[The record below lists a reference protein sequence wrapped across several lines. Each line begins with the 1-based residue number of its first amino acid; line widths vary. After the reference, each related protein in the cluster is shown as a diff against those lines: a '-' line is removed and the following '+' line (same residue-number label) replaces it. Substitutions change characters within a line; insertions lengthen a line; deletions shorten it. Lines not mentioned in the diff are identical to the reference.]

1 MNSNG
6 PIVIFTLLFLLA
18 VFFICRE
25 IVCWYW
31 KQNKIIELLTSIDNS
46 LRNIKN
52 PEPHKYDK
60 EVLSEVVKKIKQ

>member
-6 PIVIFTLLFLLA
+6 PIFIFTLLFLLA

-31 KQNKIIELLTSIDNS
+31 KQNKIVELLTSIDNS
-46 LRNIKN
+46 LRNIEN
-52 PEPHKYDK
+52 SEPHKCDK
-60 EVLSEVVKKIKQ
+60 EVMAEVVEKIKQ